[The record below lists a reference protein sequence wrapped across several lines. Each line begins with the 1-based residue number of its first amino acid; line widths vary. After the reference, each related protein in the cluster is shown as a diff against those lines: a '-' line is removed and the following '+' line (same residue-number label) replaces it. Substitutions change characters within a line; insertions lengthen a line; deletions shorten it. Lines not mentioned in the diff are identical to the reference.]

1 MTGVRHERTLILI
14 KPDGVQRA
22 LIGEILGR
30 LERAG
35 LKIVAL
41 RMLHADRA
49 TLERHYPSGDE
60 WVRTIGGKTKEAFET
75 YGWDVRARMGTD
87 DPLEIGRRVRGWLI
101 EFMQTAPIIAAVFE
115 GVHAV
120 SVTRKL
126 VGATLPV
133 FAAPGTIR
141 GDFAVDAPTVANE
154 EQRPVRNLIHA
165 SGTVEEAAHE
175 IGLWFLPDDVHAYS
189 RADETAMFGPPGGSA
204 GTF

>member
-1 MTGVRHERTLILI
+1 MADVRHERTLILI

-22 LIGEILGR
+22 LTGEILAR

-41 RMLHADRA
+41 RMLRAERA
-49 TLERHYPSGDE
+49 TLERHYPSGEE

-87 DPLEIGRRVRGWLI
+87 DAVEIGRRVRGWLI
-101 EFMQTAPIIAAVFE
+101 DFMLTTPIVAAVLD

-141 GDFAVDAPTVANE
+141 GDFAIDAPTVANE
-154 EQRPVRNLIHA
+154 DQRPVRNLIHA

-175 IGLWFLPDDVHAYS
+175 VGLWFGPAEVHTYS
-189 RADETAMFGPPGGSA
+189 RADESAMFGRTGE
-204 GTF
+204 

>member
-1 MTGVRHERTLILI
+1 MTDVRHERTLILI

-22 LIGEILGR
+22 LTGEILAR

-41 RMLHADRA
+41 RMVRA
-49 TLERHYPSGDE
+49 ERTTLERHYPSDEE

-87 DPLEIGRRVRGWLI
+87 DALEIGRRVRGWLI
-101 EFMQTAPIIAAVFE
+101 DFMQSAPMVAAVFE

-154 EQRPVRNLIHA
+154 DQRPVRNLIHA

-175 IGLWFLPDDVHAYS
+175 VGLWFRPADMYTYA
-189 RADETAMFGPPGGSA
+189 RADEIAMFGPA
-204 GTF
+204 GE

>member
-1 MTGVRHERTLILI
+1 MADVRHERTLILI

-22 LIGEILGR
+22 LTGEILAR

-35 LKIVAL
+35 LKIVGL
-41 RMLHADRA
+41 RMLQAERA
-49 TLERHYPSGDE
+49 TLERHYPSDEE

-87 DPLEIGRRVRGWLI
+87 DALEIGRRVRGWLI
-101 EFMQTAPIIAAVFE
+101 DFMQTTPIVAAVFE

-141 GDFAVDAPTVANE
+141 GDFATDAPTVANE
-154 EQRPVRNLIHA
+154 AQRPVRNLIHA

-175 IGLWFLPDDVHAYS
+175 VGLWFGRGETFAYP
-189 RADETAMFGPPGGSA
+189 RADEAAMFGPNSPGGD
-204 GTF
+204 

>member
-1 MTGVRHERTLILI
+1 MADVRRERTLILV

-22 LIGEILGR
+22 LTGEILAR

-41 RMLHADRA
+41 RMLRAERA
-49 TLERHYPSGDE
+49 TLERHYPSSDE

-75 YGWDVRARMGTD
+75 YGWDVKARMGTD
-87 DPLEIGRRVRGWLI
+87 DALEIGRRVRGWLI
-101 EFMQTAPIIAAVFE
+101 DFMMTTPIVAAVLE

-133 FAAPGTIR
+133 FANPGTIR
-141 GDFAVDAPTVANE
+141 GDFATDAPTVANE
-154 EQRPVRNLIHA
+154 DQRPVRNLIHA
-165 SGTVEEAAHE
+165 SGTVEEAEHE
-175 IGLWFLPDDVHAYS
+175 IGLWFKPAETYGYP
-189 RADETAMFGPPGGSA
+189 RADEAAMFGAGGE
-204 GTF
+204 

>member
-1 MTGVRHERTLILI
+1 MEAAMADVRHERTLILI

-22 LIGEILGR
+22 LTGAILAR

-41 RMLHADRA
+41 RMVRA
-49 TLERHYPSGDE
+49 ERSTLERHYPSEDE

-87 DPLEIGRRVRGWLI
+87 DALEIGRRVRGWLI
-101 EFMQTAPIIAAVFE
+101 DFMQTAPIVAAVLE

-141 GDFAVDAPTVANE
+141 GDFATDAPTAANE
-154 EQRPVRNLIHA
+154 DQRPVRNLIHA

-175 IGLWFLPDDVHAYS
+175 VGLWFRPGDMYAYL
-189 RADETAMFGPPGGSA
+189 RADDGAMFGPSGE
-204 GTF
+204 

>member
-1 MTGVRHERTLILI
+1 MADVRHERTLILI

-22 LIGEILGR
+22 LTGAILTR

-41 RMLHADRA
+41 RMVRA
-49 TLERHYPSGDE
+49 ERSTLERHYPSEDE

-87 DPLEIGRRVRGWLI
+87 DALEIGRRVRGWLI
-101 EFMQTAPIIAAVFE
+101 DFMQTAPIVAAVLE

-141 GDFAVDAPTVANE
+141 GDFATDAPTVANE
-154 EQRPVRNLIHA
+154 DQRPVRNLIHA

-175 IGLWFLPDDVHAYS
+175 VGLWFRPGDMYTYP
-189 RADETAMFGPPGGSA
+189 RADEGAMFGPDGE
-204 GTF
+204 

>member
-1 MTGVRHERTLILI
+1 MADVRHERTLILI

-22 LIGEILGR
+22 LTGEILAR

-41 RMLHADRA
+41 RMVRAEKA
-49 TLERHYPSGDE
+49 TLERHYPSNEE

-87 DPLEIGRRVRGWLI
+87 DALEIGRRVRGWLI
-101 EFMQTAPIIAAVFE
+101 DFMQTAPIVAAVFE

-141 GDFAVDAPTVANE
+141 GDFATDAPTVANE
-154 EQRPVRNLIHA
+154 DRRPVRNLIHA

-175 IGLWFLPDDVHAYS
+175 VGLWFGSGDTHAYP
-189 RADETAMFGPPGGSA
+189 RADEAAMFGPNSPGGD
-204 GTF
+204 

>member
-1 MTGVRHERTLILI
+1 MADVRHERTLILI

-22 LIGEILGR
+22 LTGAILAR

-41 RMLHADRA
+41 RMARA
-49 TLERHYPSGDE
+49 ERSTLERHYPSEDE

-87 DPLEIGRRVRGWLI
+87 DALEIGRRVRGWLI
-101 EFMQTAPIIAAVFE
+101 DFMQTAPIIAAVLE

-141 GDFAVDAPTVANE
+141 GDFATDAPTVANE
-154 EQRPVRNLIHA
+154 DQRPVRNLIHA

-175 IGLWFLPDDVHAYS
+175 VSLWFRPGDMYTYP
-189 RADETAMFGPPGGSA
+189 RADEGAMFGPDGE
-204 GTF
+204 

>member
-1 MTGVRHERTLILI
+1 MADVRRERTLILI

-22 LIGEILGR
+22 LTGAILAR

-41 RMLHADRA
+41 RMLQADRA
-49 TLERHYPSGDE
+49 TLERHYPSDEE

-87 DPLEIGRRVRGWLI
+87 DALEIGRRVRGWLI
-101 EFMQTAPIIAAVFE
+101 DFMLTTPIVAAVFE

-141 GDFAVDAPTVANE
+141 GDFATDAPTVANE
-154 EQRPVRNLIHA
+154 AQRPVRNLIHA

-175 IGLWFLPDDVHAYS
+175 VGLWFGRGETFAYP
-189 RADETAMFGPPGGSA
+189 RADEAAMFGPA
-204 GTF
+204 GE

>member
-1 MTGVRHERTLILI
+1 MADVRHERTLILI

-22 LIGEILGR
+22 LTGAILAR

-41 RMLHADRA
+41 RMVRA
-49 TLERHYPSGDE
+49 ERSALERHYPSDDE

-87 DPLEIGRRVRGWLI
+87 DALEIGRRVRAWLI
-101 EFMQTAPIIAAVFE
+101 DFMQTAPIVAAVLE

-141 GDFAVDAPTVANE
+141 GDFATDAPTVANE
-154 EQRPVRNLIHA
+154 DQRPVRNLIHA

-175 IGLWFLPDDVHAYS
+175 VSLWFRPGDMYTYP
-189 RADETAMFGPPGGSA
+189 RADEGAMFGQDGE
-204 GTF
+204 

>member
-1 MTGVRHERTLILI
+1 MANVRHERTLILI

-22 LIGEILGR
+22 LTGEILGR

-41 RMLHADRA
+41 RMVRAERA
-49 TLERHYPSGDE
+49 TLERHSPSNED

-75 YGWDVRARMGTD
+75 YGWDVKARMGTD
-87 DPLEIGRRVRGWLI
+87 DALEIGRRVRGWLI
-101 EFMQTAPIIAAVFE
+101 DFMMTTPIVAAVFE

-133 FAAPGTIR
+133 FANPGTIR
-141 GDFAVDAPTVANE
+141 GDFATDAPTVANE
-154 EQRPVRNLIHA
+154 AQRPVRNLIHA
-165 SGTVEEAAHE
+165 SGTVEEAEQE
-175 IGLWFLPDDVHAYS
+175 IGLWFKPAEAHRYP
-189 RADETAMFGPPGGSA
+189 RADEAAMFGA
-204 GTF
+204 D

>member
-1 MTGVRHERTLILI
+1 MADVRHERTLILV

-22 LIGEILGR
+22 LTGEIVAR

-41 RMLHADRA
+41 RMLRA
-49 TLERHYPSGDE
+49 ERAALERHYPSTEE

-75 YGWDVRARMGTD
+75 YGWDVKARMGTD
-87 DPLEIGRRVRGWLI
+87 DALEIGRRVRGWLI
-101 EFMQTAPIIAAVFE
+101 EFMMTTPIVAAVLE

-133 FAAPGTIR
+133 FANPGTIR
-141 GDFAVDAPTVANE
+141 GDFATDAPTVANE
-154 EQRPVRNLIHA
+154 DQRPVRNLIHA
-165 SGTVEEAAHE
+165 SGTVEEAEHE
-175 IGLWFLPDDVHAYS
+175 IGLWFTSAEIYRYP
-189 RADETAMFGPPGGSA
+189 RADEAAMFGAPGE
-204 GTF
+204 

>member
-1 MTGVRHERTLILI
+1 MADVRHERTLILI

-22 LIGEILGR
+22 LTGEILAR

-41 RMLHADRA
+41 RMVRAERA
-49 TLERHYPSGDE
+49 TLERHYPSSDD

-87 DPLEIGRRVRGWLI
+87 DALEIGRRVRGWLI
-101 EFMQTAPIIAAVFE
+101 DFMQSAPVVAAVFE

-141 GDFAVDAPTVANE
+141 GDFAVDAPTAANE
-154 EQRPVRNLIHA
+154 DRRPVRNLIHA

-175 IGLWFLPDDVHAYS
+175 VSLWFGPDEIAAYR
-189 RADETAMFGPPGGSA
+189 RADEVAMFGGRAAEQSGR
-204 GTF
+204 

>member
-1 MTGVRHERTLILI
+1 MADVRHERTLILI

-22 LIGEILGR
+22 LTGEILAR

-35 LKIVAL
+35 LKIVGL
-41 RMLHADRA
+41 RMLQAERA
-49 TLERHYPSGDE
+49 TLERHYPSDEE

-87 DPLEIGRRVRGWLI
+87 DALEIGRRVRGWLI
-101 EFMQTAPIIAAVFE
+101 DFMLTTPIVAAVFE

-141 GDFAVDAPTVANE
+141 GDFTTDAPTVANE
-154 EQRPVRNLIHA
+154 AQRPVRNLIHA

-175 IGLWFLPDDVHAYS
+175 VGLWFGRGETFAYP
-189 RADETAMFGPPGGSA
+189 RADEAAMFGPNSPGGD
-204 GTF
+204 

>member
-1 MTGVRHERTLILI
+1 MPDVPDVRHERTLILI

-22 LIGEILGR
+22 LTGEILAR

-41 RMLHADRA
+41 RMLRAERA
-49 TLERHYPSGDE
+49 TLERHYPSDDE

-87 DPLEIGRRVRGWLI
+87 DALEIGRRVRGWLI
-101 EFMQTAPIIAAVFE
+101 DFMQTTPIVAAVLE

-154 EQRPVRNLIHA
+154 DQRPVRNLIHA

-175 IGLWFLPDDVHAYS
+175 VGLWFGRGEVHRYE
-189 RADETAMFGPPGGSA
+189 RADEGAMFGPAGG
-204 GTF
+204 

>member
-1 MTGVRHERTLILI
+1 MADVRHERTLILI

-22 LIGEILGR
+22 LIGEVLAR
-30 LERAG
+30 LERTG

-41 RMLHADRA
+41 RMLRAERA
-49 TLERHYPSGDE
+49 TLERHYPSNEE
-60 WVRTIGGKTKEAFET
+60 WVRTIGGKTKEAFEA

-87 DPLEIGRRVRGWLI
+87 DALEIGRRVRGWLI
-101 EFMQTAPIIAAVFE
+101 DFMQTTPIVAAVLE

-141 GDFAVDAPTVANE
+141 GDFATDAPTVANE
-154 EQRPVRNLIHA
+154 DQRPVRNLIHA
-165 SGTVEEAAHE
+165 SGTVDEAAHE
-175 IGLWFLPDDVHAYS
+175 VGLWFGAGVRVGLA
-189 RADETAMFGPPGGSA
+189 RADEAAMFGSA
-204 GTF
+204 GD

>member
-1 MTGVRHERTLILI
+1 MADVRHERTLILV

-22 LIGEILGR
+22 LTGEILVR

-41 RMLHADRA
+41 RMLRAERA
-49 TLERHYPSGDE
+49 TLERHYPSNED

-75 YGWDVRARMGTD
+75 YGWDVKARMGTD
-87 DPLEIGRRVRGWLI
+87 DALEIGRRVRAWLI
-101 EFMQTAPIIAAVFE
+101 EFMMTTPIVAAVLE

-133 FAAPGTIR
+133 FANPGTIR
-141 GDFAVDAPTVANE
+141 GDFSTDAPTVANE
-154 EQRPVRNLIHA
+154 AQRPVRNLIHA
-165 SGTVEEAAHE
+165 SGTVEEAEHE
-175 IGLWFLPDDVHAYS
+175 IGLWFTSAETYRYP
-189 RADETAMFGPPGGSA
+189 RADEAAMFGPSGE
-204 GTF
+204 

>member
-1 MTGVRHERTLILI
+1 MADVRHERTLILI

-22 LIGEILGR
+22 LTGEILAR

-41 RMLHADRA
+41 RMLHAERT
-49 TLERHYPSGDE
+49 TLERHYPSNEE
-60 WVRTIGGKTKEAFET
+60 WIRTIGGKTKEAFET

-87 DPLEIGRRVRGWLI
+87 DALEIGRRVRAWLI
-101 EFMQTAPIIAAVFE
+101 DFMQTTPIVAAVLE

-141 GDFAVDAPTVANE
+141 GDFATDAPTVANE
-154 EQRPVRNLIHA
+154 DQRPVRNLIHA

-175 IGLWFLPDDVHAYS
+175 AGLWFGPGETHAYP
-189 RADETAMFGPPGGSA
+189 RADEAAMFGHTGE
-204 GTF
+204 

>member
-101 EFMQTAPIIAAVFE
+101 EFMQTAPIIAAMFE

-175 IGLWFLPDDVHAYS
+175 IGLWFVPDDVHAYS
-189 RADETAMFGPPGGSA
+189 RADETAMFGPPEGSA

>member
-1 MTGVRHERTLILI
+1 MADVRHERTLILI

-22 LIGEILGR
+22 LTGEILGR

-41 RMLHADRA
+41 RMVRAERA
-49 TLERHYPSGDE
+49 TLERHYPSNED

-75 YGWDVRARMGTD
+75 YGWDVKARMGTD
-87 DPLEIGRRVRGWLI
+87 DALEIGRRVRGWLI
-101 EFMQTAPIIAAVFE
+101 DFMMTTPIVAAVFE

-133 FAAPGTIR
+133 FANPGTIR
-141 GDFAVDAPTVANE
+141 GDFATDAPTVANE
-154 EQRPVRNLIHA
+154 AQRPVRNLIHA
-165 SGTVEEAAHE
+165 SGTVEEAEQE
-175 IGLWFLPDDVHAYS
+175 IGLWFKPAETHRYP
-189 RADETAMFGPPGGSA
+189 RADEAAMFGA
-204 GTF
+204 D

>member
-175 IGLWFLPDDVHAYS
+175 IGLWFVPDDVHAYS
-189 RADETAMFGPPGGSA
+189 RADETAMFGPPEGSA

>member
-1 MTGVRHERTLILI
+1 MADVRHERTLILI

-22 LIGEILGR
+22 LTGEILAR

-41 RMLHADRA
+41 RMLRA
-49 TLERHYPSGDE
+49 ERGTLERHYPSNEE

-75 YGWDVRARMGTD
+75 YGWDVKARMGTD
-87 DPLEIGRRVRGWLI
+87 DALEIGRRVRGWLI
-101 EFMQTAPIIAAVFE
+101 EFMMTTPIVAAVLE

-133 FAAPGTIR
+133 FANPGTIR
-141 GDFAVDAPTVANE
+141 GDFATDAPTVANE
-154 EQRPVRNLIHA
+154 GQRPVRNLIHA
-165 SGTVEEAAHE
+165 SGTVEEAEHE
-175 IGLWFLPDDVHAYS
+175 IGLWFTSADTYRYP
-189 RADETAMFGPPGGSA
+189 RADEAAMFGASGE
-204 GTF
+204 

>member
-1 MTGVRHERTLILI
+1 MADVRHERTLILI

-22 LIGEILGR
+22 LTGEILAR

-41 RMLHADRA
+41 RMLRAERA
-49 TLERHYPSGDE
+49 TLERHYPSDEE

-87 DPLEIGRRVRGWLI
+87 DAVEIGRRVRGWLI
-101 EFMQTAPIIAAVFE
+101 DFMLTTPIVATVLD

-141 GDFAVDAPTVANE
+141 GDLAIDAPTVANE
-154 EQRPVRNLIHA
+154 DQRPVRNLIHA

-175 IGLWFLPDDVHAYS
+175 VGLWFGPAEVHTYS
-189 RADETAMFGPPGGSA
+189 RADESAMFGPTGE
-204 GTF
+204 